1 VRAAGAV
8 FTLDRVPG
16 MRRVGLWPLAALLA
30 LLAACARPSTSEA
43 EVERVLG
50 GLDLRGRV
58 AQMVLVAAPLDRAPT
73 DAVLADLRRAVVE
86 EGAGGVWIEGGPAQA
101 VAEVVASLRAEAAL
115 PLLVATDVDEGVGAR
130 IPEATDFPAVAALG
144 ALATEEGMRDA
155 GRAIGREA
163 RALGIDLGVV
173 RGPAPGGAGPRSLPG
188 WEPERVGPALAAFRD
203 GAEREGLALALDLF
217 PPGAEGPRRL
227 DWDRARVDTLEMEIL
242 EGALEAG
249 FAGLLPGSI
258 ALPAL
263 AGDETPLQLSAGT
276 IGGLLRRDLGWDGVV
291 AVDLGRAGPDRAGAA
306 APEAAVR
313 AVAAGA
319 DLLLGLEGAEGAAA
333 AIAAIVAAVEAGA
346 IPASRV
352 EGAARRVLALK
363 LRPRAG
369 APAAGEVAGRLRDA
383 QALAA
388 VERLAEETALLLA
401 PPGAGAPPTGA
412 LMTGTGTL
420 LVTPAGRGGVLAGE
434 LTRALP
440 GLRHLAL
447 EPASDPAA
455 AGRLRDALV
464 GARGLLV
471 AEFPGTGDP
480 APEPALREAAPP
492 GSPAPPRLRIVFGP
506 PSLEAVPAADPVLV
520 LWGTGALSQQAAARI
535 LLGSGSPRESL
546 PERVSW
552 PPART
557 LQPVTAERV
566 GMSEAGLQ
574 RVDAAIQAAIARG
587 AFPGA
592 ALAVGRRGGLVRLRG
607 YGALG
612 APAAGAVDAA
622 ETVYDLA
629 SLTKVMGTTA
639 AVMLL
644 VDEGRMELD
653 APVERYLSGWS
664 GDGKERV
671 TVRHLLAH
679 TSGLPPGL
687 FLYRSARS
695 PGQAVRQVLDQP
707 LRRRPGERAEYSDLG
722 MILLAEAVERAA
734 EAPLDRLLARRAF
747 APLGMSSTMYL
758 PPLAL
763 NGRIPPTALTSE
775 REFVLHGI
783 VHDGNAF
790 RLGGVAGHA
799 GLFSTARDVAVFA
812 QMLLN
817 GGSYGTVRLLRPE
830 TVAAFATRQPGADQR
845 ALGWDTPGPVSS
857 AGRFFSARA
866 YGHTGYTGTSLWIDP
881 ALDLFVVLLTNR
893 TLNNTPTAEMLRVR
907 AAVHDAVAQAI
918 TDQAVARRPG
928 SR

>member
-1 VRAAGAV
+1 
-8 FTLDRVPG
+8 
-16 MRRVGLWPLAALLA
+16 MRRVRLWPLVPLLVLLA
-30 LLAACARPSTSEA
+30 GCARPSAREA

-50 GLDLRGRV
+50 DLDLRGRV
-58 AQMVLVAAPLDRAPT
+58 AQMVLVAAPLDREPT

-86 EGAGGVWIEGGPAQA
+86 DGVGGVWIEGGPAAA

-115 PLLVATDVDEGVGAR
+115 PLLIAADLDEGVGAR

-155 GRAIGREA
+155 GRVIGREA

-173 RGPAPGGAGPRSLPG
+173 RGPAPGGAGPRSIPG
-188 WEPERVGPALAAFRD
+188 WEPERVGQALAAFQD
-203 GAEREGLALALDLF
+203 GAGREGLALALELF

-263 AGDETPLQLSAGT
+263 AGDETPLQLSGAT
-276 IGGLLRRDLGWDGVV
+276 IGGLVRRDLGWDGVV
-291 AVDLGRAGPDRAGAA
+291 AVDLGRAGLDPAGAA
-306 APEAAVR
+306 VPEAAVR

-319 DLLLGLEGAEGAAA
+319 DLLLGLESAAGAAA

-352 EGAARRVLALK
+352 EAAARRVLALK

-369 APAAGEVAGRLRDA
+369 APAAAGEVAGRLRDA
-383 QALAA
+383 EALAA
-388 VERLAEETALLLA
+388 VDRLAEETALLLA
-401 PPGAGAPPTGA
+401 PPGSAAPPTGA
-412 LMTGTGTL
+412 LMTGAGTL

-440 GLRHLAL
+440 GLRHLSL
-447 EPASDPAA
+447 EPADDPAEL
-455 AGRLRDALV
+455 AGRLRDALA
-464 GARGLLV
+464 GARALLV

-480 APEPALREAAPP
+480 APELALREAALP

-520 LWGTGALSQQAAARI
+520 VWGTGALSQQAAARI

-546 PERVSW
+546 PERASW

-557 LQPVTAERV
+557 LQPVAAERV

-587 AFPGA
+587 TFPGA

-607 YGALG
+607 YGSLG
-612 APAAGAVDAA
+612 APATGAVDAT

-653 APVERYLSGWS
+653 APVERYLPGWS

-734 EAPLDRLLARRAF
+734 EAPIDRLLARRAF

-812 QMLLN
+812 QLLLN
-817 GGSYGTVRLLRPE
+817 GGARPASRGRSRGSRRRAAGSRP
-830 TVAAFATRQPGADQR
+830 VARDQHQ
-845 ALGWDTPGPVSS
+845 LV
-857 AGRFFSARA
+857 
-866 YGHTGYTGTSLWIDP
+866 
-881 ALDLFVVLLTNR
+881 
-893 TLNNTPTAEMLRVR
+893 VR
-907 AAVHDAVAQAI
+907 AA
-918 TDQAVARRPG
+918 RP
-928 SR
+928 